1 MILQALYN
9 YYKILCADPDVDI
22 AEPGYSKAPVS
33 HALNLS
39 RDGKLVDIIPLYDL
53 VQQGKKSV
61 ERPRRMNVPQQVKR
75 SVNIEANVLCDN
87 AAYVLGLTKEEAKD
101 PNYARKRFESFRD
114 RNIAILSEVNS
125 EVARAI
131 ITFLQTYDPATAQDD
146 PARHPT
152 EEAQQREREATA
164 VGEQDDPTTEEAQQR
179 KRKATAVGEQD
190 DPTTKETQ
198 QRERKTTAEVI
209 AQYRDKLLEGGNL
222 IFFVDGKNA
231 LDDPE
236 IRQVWENFWKH
247 RVGLLGEIPTTL
259 DNPEIRQVWE
269 KGYTSTQSTKEMQ
282 CLVTG
287 EIKPIARLHL
297 DIKGVRGAQAKGAA
311 LVSFNLDAFTSYRR
325 DRGENAPVSQS
336 VAAGYVEA
344 LNYLLSDQN
353 PHRKIY
359 LGDTTVVYW
368 ADTADRRYASAFYAL
383 LSPENQPANDEGSKT
398 TRRRD
403 KSAEQTMHA
412 VAEKIEQGK
421 PLDLQAL
428 RDGLNDS
435 TRFYVLGLSPN
446 ASRLAV
452 RFFFTEPFGVF
463 AERIMQH
470 YSDLKIVKEHAN
482 QPDYLSPY
490 RILAECV
497 SPKVTQRE
505 EELRSSWSLLGGAFM
520 RSILMDTPYPEGL
533 YVAIMNRIRHDNDE
547 EGRSR
552 KITYIRA
559 AFIKAHLLRKYRHQH
574 PNPYQEALT
583 MALNESYTH
592 PAYVLGRLFAWLEKA
607 QTEAIGREINATIK
621 DRYFTSACAAPA
633 SVFPVLLRLSQH
645 HLAKAEYGGHLER
658 KIQELLNLLDARPF
672 PSRLTLDEQGI
683 FVLGYY
689 HQRAAFYTRST
700 DVEPTTTEMTQV

>member
-39 RDGKLVDIIPLYDL
+39 PDGKLVDIIPLYNL

-87 AAYVLGLTKEEAKD
+87 AAYVLGLTEKEAKD

-114 RNIAILSEVNS
+114 RNIAIFSKVNS
-125 EVARAI
+125 GVARAI
-131 ITFLQTYDPATAQDD
+131 ITFLRTYDPATAQDD
-146 PARHPT
+146 PIIARH
-152 EEAQQREREATA
+152 
-164 VGEQDDPTTEEAQQR
+164 
-179 KRKATAVGEQD
+179 
-190 DPTTKETQ
+190 
-198 QRERKTTAEVI
+198 
-209 AQYRDKLLEGGNL
+209 RDKLLEGGNL

-236 IRQVWENFWKH
+236 IRQVWEK
-247 RVGLLGEIPTTL
+247 E
-259 DNPEIRQVWE
+259 
-269 KGYTSTQSTKEMQ
+269 YTSTQSTKKMQ

-287 EIKPIARLHL
+287 EIEPIARLHL

-325 DRGENAPVSQS
+325 DQGENAPVSQS

-403 KSAEQTMHA
+403 KSAEQTIHA

-428 RDGLNDS
+428 REGLNDS
-435 TRFYVLGLSPN
+435 TRFYVLGLAPN

-463 AERIMQH
+463 AKRIMQH

-607 QTEAIGREINATIK
+607 QTEAIGKEVNATIK

-658 KIQELLNLLDARPF
+658 KIQELLNLLDAGPF
-672 PSRLTLDEQGI
+672 PSRLTLEEQGI

>member
-9 YYKILCADPDVDI
+9 YYTILCADPDVDI
-22 AEPGYSKAPVS
+22 AEPGYSKVS
-33 HALNLS
+33 VSYALNLS
-39 RDGKLVDIIPLYDL
+39 SDGKLIGIIPLFSL

-87 AAYVLGLTKEEAKD
+87 AAYVLGLTEKEAKD

-114 RNIAILSEVNS
+114 RNIAILSKVNS

-131 ITFLQTYDPATAQDD
+131 TTFLQTYDPATAQDD
-146 PARHPT
+146 PIIARH
-152 EEAQQREREATA
+152 
-164 VGEQDDPTTEEAQQR
+164 
-179 KRKATAVGEQD
+179 
-190 DPTTKETQ
+190 
-198 QRERKTTAEVI
+198 
-209 AQYRDKLLEGGNL
+209 RDKLLEGGNL

-236 IRQVWENFWKH
+236 IRQVWEK
-247 RVGLLGEIPTTL
+247 E
-259 DNPEIRQVWE
+259 
-269 KGYTSTQSTKEMQ
+269 YTSTQSTKKMQ

-287 EIKPIARLHL
+287 EIEPIARLHL

-325 DRGENAPVSQS
+325 DQGENAPVSQS

-428 RDGLNDS
+428 REGLNDS
-435 TRFYVLGLSPN
+435 TRFYVLGLAPN

-452 RFFFTEPFGVF
+452 RFFLTEPFGVF
-463 AERIMQH
+463 AKRIMQH

-607 QTEAIGREINATIK
+607 QTEAIGREVNATIK

-645 HLAKAEYGGHLER
+645 HLAKAEYGGHLDR

>member
-1 MILQALYN
+1 MILQSLYN
-9 YYKILCADPDVDI
+9 YYTILCADPDVDI
-22 AEPGYSKAPVS
+22 AEPGYSKVPVS
-33 HALNLS
+33 YALNLS
-39 RDGKLVDIIPLYDL
+39 SDGKLTDIIPLFSL

-87 AAYVLGLTKEEAKD
+87 AAYVLGLTEKEAKD

-114 RNIAILSEVNS
+114 RNIAILSKVNS
-125 EVARAI
+125 GVARAI

-146 PARHPT
+146 PIIARH
-152 EEAQQREREATA
+152 
-164 VGEQDDPTTEEAQQR
+164 
-179 KRKATAVGEQD
+179 
-190 DPTTKETQ
+190 
-198 QRERKTTAEVI
+198 
-209 AQYRDKLLEGGNL
+209 RDKLLEGGNL

-236 IRQVWENFWKH
+236 IRQVWEK
-247 RVGLLGEIPTTL
+247 E
-259 DNPEIRQVWE
+259 
-269 KGYTSTQSTKEMQ
+269 YTSTQSTKKMQ

-287 EIKPIARLHL
+287 EIEPIARLHL

-325 DRGENAPVSQS
+325 DQGENAPVSQS

-428 RDGLNDS
+428 REGLNDS

-452 RFFFTEPFGVF
+452 RFFLTEPFGVF
-463 AERIMQH
+463 AKRIMQH

-552 KITYIRA
+552 KITYIRV

-607 QTEAIGREINATIK
+607 QTEAIGKEVNATIK

-658 KIQELLNLLDARPF
+658 KIQELLNLLDAGPF
-672 PSRLTLDEQGI
+672 PSRLTLEEQGI

>member
-1 MILQALYN
+1 MILQSLYN
-9 YYKILCADPDVDI
+9 YYTILCADPDVDI

-39 RDGKLVDIIPLYDL
+39 SDGKLIDIIPLFNL

-87 AAYVLGLTKEEAKD
+87 ATYVLGLTEKEAKD
-101 PNYARKRFESFRD
+101 PNYARKRFESFRE
-114 RNIAILSEVNS
+114 RNIAILSGVNS
-125 EVARAI
+125 EAARAI
-131 ITFLQTYDPATAQDD
+131 KKFLQTYDPATAQDD
-146 PARHPT
+146 PIIARH
-152 EEAQQREREATA
+152 
-164 VGEQDDPTTEEAQQR
+164 
-179 KRKATAVGEQD
+179 
-190 DPTTKETQ
+190 
-198 QRERKTTAEVI
+198 
-209 AQYRDKLLEGGNL
+209 RDKLLEGYNL
-222 IFFVDGKNA
+222 IFHVNGKNA

-236 IRQVWENFWKH
+236 IRYAWEQ
-247 RVGLLGEIPTTL
+247 E
-259 DNPEIRQVWE
+259 
-269 KGYTSTQSTKEMQ
+269 YASTQDAAKMQ

-287 EIKPIARLHL
+287 KIEPIARLHR

-325 DRGENAPVSQS
+325 DQGENAPVSQS

-353 PHRKIY
+353 PNRKIY

-383 LSPENQPANDEGSKT
+383 LSPENQPAHANEGSAT

-403 KSAEQTMHA
+403 KSAEQTMYA

-428 RDGLNDS
+428 REGLNDS
-435 TRFYVLGLSPN
+435 TRFYVLGLAPN

-452 RFFFTEPFGVF
+452 RFFLTEPFGVF

-470 YSDLKIVKEHAN
+470 YSDLNIIKEYAG

-505 EELRSSWSLLGGAFM
+505 EELRSSWSLLGGALM
-520 RSILMDTPYPEGL
+520 RSILTDTPYPEGL
-533 YVAIMNRIRHDNDE
+533 YVAIMNRVRHDNDE

-552 KITYIRA
+552 KITYTRA

-607 QTEAIGREINATIK
+607 QTEAIGREVNATIK

-645 HLAKAEYGGHLER
+645 HLAKAEYGGHLDR

>member
-9 YYKILCADPDVDI
+9 YYTILCADPDVDI

-39 RDGKLVDIIPLYDL
+39 SDGKLIDIIPLFNL

-87 AAYVLGLTKEEAKD
+87 AAYVLGLTEKEAKD

-114 RNIAILSEVNS
+114 RNIAILSKVNS
-125 EVARAI
+125 GVACAI
-131 ITFLQTYDPATAQDD
+131 ITFLRTYDPATAQKN
-146 PARHPT
+146 PTIARHWN
-152 EEAQQREREATA
+152 
-164 VGEQDDPTTEEAQQR
+164 
-179 KRKATAVGEQD
+179 
-190 DPTTKETQ
+190 
-198 QRERKTTAEVI
+198 
-209 AQYRDKLLEGGNL
+209 KLLEGGNL
-222 IFFVDGKNA
+222 IFYVNGKNA

-236 IRQVWENFWKH
+236 IRQAWEQ
-247 RVGLLGEIPTTL
+247 E
-259 DNPEIRQVWE
+259 
-269 KGYTSTQSTKEMQ
+269 YASTQDAAKMQ

-287 EIKPIARLHL
+287 KIEPIARLHR
-297 DIKGVRGAQAKGAA
+297 DIKGVRGAQTKGAA

-325 DRGENAPVSQS
+325 DQGENAPVSQS

-428 RDGLNDS
+428 REGLNDS

-452 RFFFTEPFGVF
+452 RFFLTEPFGVF

-470 YSDLKIVKEHAN
+470 YSDLKIVKEHTN

-607 QTEAIGREINATIK
+607 QTEAIGREVNATIK

-645 HLAKAEYGGHLER
+645 HLAKAEYGGHLDR
-658 KIQELLNLLDARPF
+658 KIQELLNLLDAGPF

>member
-1 MILQALYN
+1 
-9 YYKILCADPDVDI
+9 
-22 AEPGYSKAPVS
+22 
-33 HALNLS
+33 
-39 RDGKLVDIIPLYDL
+39 
-53 VQQGKKSV
+53 
-61 ERPRRMNVPQQVKR
+61 
-75 SVNIEANVLCDN
+75 
-87 AAYVLGLTKEEAKD
+87 
-101 PNYARKRFESFRD
+101 
-114 RNIAILSEVNS
+114 
-125 EVARAI
+125 
-131 ITFLQTYDPATAQDD
+131 
-146 PARHPT
+146 
-152 EEAQQREREATA
+152 
-164 VGEQDDPTTEEAQQR
+164 
-179 KRKATAVGEQD
+179 
-190 DPTTKETQ
+190 
-198 QRERKTTAEVI
+198 
-209 AQYRDKLLEGGNL
+209 
-222 IFFVDGKNA
+222 
-231 LDDPE
+231 
-236 IRQVWENFWKH
+236 
-247 RVGLLGEIPTTL
+247 
-259 DNPEIRQVWE
+259 
-269 KGYTSTQSTKEMQ
+269 
-282 CLVTG
+282 
-287 EIKPIARLHL
+287 
-297 DIKGVRGAQAKGAA
+297 
-311 LVSFNLDAFTSYRR
+311 
-325 DRGENAPVSQS
+325 
-336 VAAGYVEA
+336 
-344 LNYLLSDQN
+344 
-353 PHRKIY
+353 
-359 LGDTTVVYW
+359 
-368 ADTADRRYASAFYAL
+368 
-383 LSPENQPANDEGSKT
+383 
-398 TRRRD
+398 
-403 KSAEQTMHA
+403 MHA

-428 RDGLNDS
+428 REGLNDS

-452 RFFFTEPFGVF
+452 RFFLTEPFGVF

-470 YSDLKIVKEHAN
+470 YSDLKIVKEHTN

-607 QTEAIGREINATIK
+607 QTEAIGREVNATIK

-645 HLAKAEYGGHLER
+645 HLAKAEYGGHLDR

>member
-39 RDGKLVDIIPLYDL
+39 PDGKLVDIIPLYNL

-87 AAYVLGLTKEEAKD
+87 AAYVLGLTEKEAKD

-114 RNIAILSEVNS
+114 RNIAIFSKVNS
-125 EVARAI
+125 GVARAI
-131 ITFLQTYDPATAQDD
+131 ITFLRTYDPATAQDD
-146 PARHPT
+146 PIIARH
-152 EEAQQREREATA
+152 
-164 VGEQDDPTTEEAQQR
+164 
-179 KRKATAVGEQD
+179 
-190 DPTTKETQ
+190 
-198 QRERKTTAEVI
+198 
-209 AQYRDKLLEGGNL
+209 RDKLLEGGNL

-236 IRQVWENFWKH
+236 IRQVWEK
-247 RVGLLGEIPTTL
+247 E
-259 DNPEIRQVWE
+259 
-269 KGYTSTQSTKEMQ
+269 YTSTQSTKKMQ

-287 EIKPIARLHL
+287 EIEPIARLHL

-325 DRGENAPVSQS
+325 DQGENAPVSQS

-403 KSAEQTMHA
+403 KSAEQTIHA

-428 RDGLNDS
+428 REGLNDS
-435 TRFYVLGLSPN
+435 TRFYVLGLAPN

-463 AERIMQH
+463 AKRIMQH

-607 QTEAIGREINATIK
+607 QTEAIGREVNATIK

-658 KIQELLNLLDARPF
+658 KIQELLNLLDAGPF
-672 PSRLTLDEQGI
+672 PSRLTLEEQGI

>member
-39 RDGKLVDIIPLYDL
+39 PDGKLVDIIPLYNL

-87 AAYVLGLTKEEAKD
+87 AAYVLGLTEKEAKD

-114 RNIAILSEVNS
+114 RNIAIFSKVNS
-125 EVARAI
+125 GVARAI
-131 ITFLQTYDPATAQDD
+131 ITFLRTYDPATAQDD
-146 PARHPT
+146 PIIARH
-152 EEAQQREREATA
+152 
-164 VGEQDDPTTEEAQQR
+164 
-179 KRKATAVGEQD
+179 
-190 DPTTKETQ
+190 
-198 QRERKTTAEVI
+198 
-209 AQYRDKLLEGGNL
+209 RDKLLEGDKL

-236 IRQVWENFWKH
+236 IRQVWEK
-247 RVGLLGEIPTTL
+247 E
-259 DNPEIRQVWE
+259 
-269 KGYTSTQSTKEMQ
+269 YTSTQSTKKMQ

-287 EIKPIARLHL
+287 EIEPIARLHL

-325 DRGENAPVSQS
+325 DQGENAPVSQS
-336 VAAGYVEA
+336 VATGYVEA

-428 RDGLNDS
+428 REGLNDS
-435 TRFYVLGLSPN
+435 TRFYVLGLAPN

-452 RFFFTEPFGVF
+452 RFFLTEPFGVF

-470 YSDLKIVKEHAN
+470 YSDLNIIKEYAG

-607 QTEAIGREINATIK
+607 QTEAIGREVNATIK

-645 HLAKAEYGGHLER
+645 HLAKAEYGGHLDR

>member
-39 RDGKLVDIIPLYDL
+39 PDGKLVDIIPLYNL

-87 AAYVLGLTKEEAKD
+87 AAYVLGLTEKEAKD

-114 RNIAILSEVNS
+114 RNIAIFSKVNS
-125 EVARAI
+125 GVARAI
-131 ITFLQTYDPATAQDD
+131 ITFLRTYDPATAQDD
-146 PARHPT
+146 PIIARH
-152 EEAQQREREATA
+152 
-164 VGEQDDPTTEEAQQR
+164 
-179 KRKATAVGEQD
+179 
-190 DPTTKETQ
+190 
-198 QRERKTTAEVI
+198 
-209 AQYRDKLLEGGNL
+209 RDKLLKGGNL

-236 IRQVWENFWKH
+236 IRQVWEK
-247 RVGLLGEIPTTL
+247 E
-259 DNPEIRQVWE
+259 
-269 KGYTSTQSTKEMQ
+269 YTSTQSTKKMQ

-287 EIKPIARLHL
+287 EIEPIARLHL

-325 DRGENAPVSQS
+325 DQGENAPVSQS

-428 RDGLNDS
+428 REGLNDS
-435 TRFYVLGLSPN
+435 TRFYVLGLAPN

-452 RFFFTEPFGVF
+452 RFFLTEPFGVF

-470 YSDLKIVKEHAN
+470 YSDLNIIKEYAG

-607 QTEAIGREINATIK
+607 QTEAIGREVNATIK

-645 HLAKAEYGGHLER
+645 HLAKAEYGGHLDR

>member
-39 RDGKLVDIIPLYDL
+39 PDGKLVDIIPLYNL

-87 AAYVLGLTKEEAKD
+87 AAYVLGLTEKEAKD

-114 RNIAILSEVNS
+114 RNIAIFSKVNS
-125 EVARAI
+125 GVARAI
-131 ITFLQTYDPATAQDD
+131 ITFLRTYDPATAQDD
-146 PARHPT
+146 PIIARH
-152 EEAQQREREATA
+152 
-164 VGEQDDPTTEEAQQR
+164 
-179 KRKATAVGEQD
+179 
-190 DPTTKETQ
+190 
-198 QRERKTTAEVI
+198 
-209 AQYRDKLLEGGNL
+209 RDKLLEGGNL

-236 IRQVWENFWKH
+236 IRQVWEK
-247 RVGLLGEIPTTL
+247 E
-259 DNPEIRQVWE
+259 
-269 KGYTSTQSTKEMQ
+269 YTSTQSTKKMQ

-287 EIKPIARLHL
+287 EIEPIARLHL

-325 DRGENAPVSQS
+325 DQGENAPVSQS

-428 RDGLNDS
+428 REGLNDS
-435 TRFYVLGLSPN
+435 TRFYVLGLAPN

-452 RFFFTEPFGVF
+452 RFFLTEPFGVF

-470 YSDLKIVKEHAN
+470 YSDLNIIKEYSG

-607 QTEAIGREINATIK
+607 QTEAIGREVNATIK

-645 HLAKAEYGGHLER
+645 HLAKAEYGGHLDR

>member
-39 RDGKLVDIIPLYDL
+39 PDGKLVDIIPLYNL

-87 AAYVLGLTKEEAKD
+87 AAYVLGLTEKEAKD

-114 RNIAILSEVNS
+114 RNIAIFSKVNS
-125 EVARAI
+125 GVARAI
-131 ITFLQTYDPATAQDD
+131 ITFLRTYDPATAQDD
-146 PARHPT
+146 PIIARH
-152 EEAQQREREATA
+152 
-164 VGEQDDPTTEEAQQR
+164 
-179 KRKATAVGEQD
+179 
-190 DPTTKETQ
+190 
-198 QRERKTTAEVI
+198 
-209 AQYRDKLLEGGNL
+209 RDKLLKGGNL

-236 IRQVWENFWKH
+236 IRQVWEK
-247 RVGLLGEIPTTL
+247 E
-259 DNPEIRQVWE
+259 
-269 KGYTSTQSTKEMQ
+269 YTSTQSTKKMQ

-287 EIKPIARLHL
+287 EIEPIARLHL

-325 DRGENAPVSQS
+325 DQGENAPVSQS

-428 RDGLNDS
+428 REGLNDS
-435 TRFYVLGLSPN
+435 TRFYVLGLAPN

-452 RFFFTEPFGVF
+452 RFFLTEPFGVF

-470 YSDLKIVKEHAN
+470 YSDLKIVKEHTN

-607 QTEAIGREINATIK
+607 QTEAIGREVNATIK

-645 HLAKAEYGGHLER
+645 HLAKAEYGGHLDR

>member
-9 YYKILCADPDVDI
+9 YYTILCADPDVDI
-22 AEPGYSKAPVS
+22 AEPGYSKVS
-33 HALNLS
+33 VSYALNLS
-39 RDGKLVDIIPLYDL
+39 SDGKLIGIIPLFSL

-87 AAYVLGLTKEEAKD
+87 AAYVLGLTEKEAKD

-114 RNIAILSEVNS
+114 RNIAILSKVNS

-131 ITFLQTYDPATAQDD
+131 TTFLQTYDPATAQDD
-146 PARHPT
+146 PIIARH
-152 EEAQQREREATA
+152 
-164 VGEQDDPTTEEAQQR
+164 
-179 KRKATAVGEQD
+179 
-190 DPTTKETQ
+190 
-198 QRERKTTAEVI
+198 
-209 AQYRDKLLEGGNL
+209 RDKLLEGGNL

-236 IRQVWENFWKH
+236 IRQVWEK
-247 RVGLLGEIPTTL
+247 E
-259 DNPEIRQVWE
+259 
-269 KGYTSTQSTKEMQ
+269 YTSTQSTKKMQ

-287 EIKPIARLHL
+287 EIEPIARLHL

-325 DRGENAPVSQS
+325 DQGENAPVSQS

-403 KSAEQTMHA
+403 KSAEQTIHA

-428 RDGLNDS
+428 REGLNDS
-435 TRFYVLGLSPN
+435 TRFYVLGLAPN

-452 RFFFTEPFGVF
+452 RFFLTEPFGVF

-470 YSDLKIVKEHAN
+470 YSDLNIIKEYAG

-607 QTEAIGREINATIK
+607 QTEAIGREVNATIK

-645 HLAKAEYGGHLER
+645 HLAKAEYGGHLDR

>member
-39 RDGKLVDIIPLYDL
+39 PDGKLVDIIPLYNL

-87 AAYVLGLTKEEAKD
+87 AAYVLGLTEKEAKD

-114 RNIAILSEVNS
+114 RNIAIFSKVNS
-125 EVARAI
+125 GVARAI
-131 ITFLQTYDPATAQDD
+131 ITFLRTYDPATAQDD
-146 PARHPT
+146 PIIAR
-152 EEAQQREREATA
+152 
-164 VGEQDDPTTEEAQQR
+164 
-179 KRKATAVGEQD
+179 
-190 DPTTKETQ
+190 
-198 QRERKTTAEVI
+198 
-209 AQYRDKLLEGGNL
+209 YRDKLLKGGNL

-236 IRQVWENFWKH
+236 IRQVWEK
-247 RVGLLGEIPTTL
+247 E
-259 DNPEIRQVWE
+259 
-269 KGYTSTQSTKEMQ
+269 YTSTQSTKKMQ

-287 EIKPIARLHL
+287 EIEPIARLHL

-325 DRGENAPVSQS
+325 DQGENAPVSQS

-428 RDGLNDS
+428 REGLNDS
-435 TRFYVLGLSPN
+435 TRFYVLGLAPN

-452 RFFFTEPFGVF
+452 RFFLTEPFGVF

-470 YSDLKIVKEHAN
+470 YSDLNIIKEYAG

-607 QTEAIGREINATIK
+607 QTEAIGREVNATIK

-645 HLAKAEYGGHLER
+645 HLAKAEYGGHLDR

>member
-39 RDGKLVDIIPLYDL
+39 PDGKLVDIIPLYNL

-87 AAYVLGLTKEEAKD
+87 AAYVLGLTEKEAKD

-114 RNIAILSEVNS
+114 RNIAIFSKVNS
-125 EVARAI
+125 GVARAI
-131 ITFLQTYDPATAQDD
+131 ITFLRTYDPATAQDD
-146 PARHPT
+146 PIIARH
-152 EEAQQREREATA
+152 
-164 VGEQDDPTTEEAQQR
+164 
-179 KRKATAVGEQD
+179 
-190 DPTTKETQ
+190 
-198 QRERKTTAEVI
+198 
-209 AQYRDKLLEGGNL
+209 RDKLLEGGNL

-236 IRQVWENFWKH
+236 IRQVWEK
-247 RVGLLGEIPTTL
+247 E
-259 DNPEIRQVWE
+259 
-269 KGYTSTQSTKEMQ
+269 YTSTQSTKKMQ

-287 EIKPIARLHL
+287 EIEPIARLHL

-325 DRGENAPVSQS
+325 DQGENAPVSQS

-428 RDGLNDS
+428 REGLNDS
-435 TRFYVLGLSPN
+435 TRFYVLGLAPN

-452 RFFFTEPFGVF
+452 RFFLTEPFGVF

-470 YSDLKIVKEHAN
+470 YSDLNIIKEYAG

-607 QTEAIGREINATIK
+607 QTEAIGKEVNATIK

-658 KIQELLNLLDARPF
+658 KIQELLNLLDAGPF